1 MDETF
6 YGNVNAIFLF
16 LQESSIIDVWEGPK
30 YTFDYSPI
38 EIF

>member
-6 YGNVNAIFLF
+6 YGNVNAIF
-16 LQESSIIDVWEGPK
+16 DVWEGPK
-30 YTFDYSPI
+30 YTFDYSPQ